1 MKSTEYINIDL
12 QKYWLSLKRHWPAAV
27 AVFGPVTALSV
38 GMAFLQKP
46 EYEAQGKILLKIN
59 RTPSLT
65 GVGAEFGELDR
76 PLADKGNPLNT
87 EVEIIHS
94 IPLVEQ
100 TITALNLKN
109 ENGIPPK
116 PQTLIKKQLDVKNI
130 GTTNILQVSYKSSD
144 PKEAEA
150 VVNKLMNLYI
160 ERNVLNN
167 KAEAVTAAK
176 FIAQQLPTAEASVS
190 QAEAALRQF
199 KEKNQ
204 VVALDEEAKSAVEI
218 IKELETQINQTQA
231 DLADTTTQSATLQ
244 KKVGMTS
251 QEAIAINTLNQ
262 SPGVQKLLEEFQQ
275 LESQLAVQQNRF
287 LDESPT
293 IIDLKEKRATL
304 KALLQQRIEQTLG
317 ENRTAVKA
325 LLQKHIEQR
334 LGEHKQVS
342 NEDLQNLQIG
352 DSKQKLIDDF
362 SKSEMERLSLVSRLE
377 ELHNARSAYKK
388 RVSILPKL
396 EKEQRELQRKLEAAQ
411 STYQTLLKK
420 LQEIRVAE
428 NQKVGNASILENA
441 LVPEDASIRK
451 QIVTVVLG
459 VLLGIFLTTAAVVIL
474 EVRDTSIKTLKE
486 TKELFGYTLLGT
498 IPYFGKKV
506 TQRRKEQEWTIPE
519 VPVRDTP
526 RSPLSEAYRMLQANL
541 KFTSSDKA
549 PKVIV
554 VTSSIP
560 KEGKSTISA
569 NLAAATA
576 ELGRRVLLVDAD
588 MRHPMQHHI
597 WRLNNVAGL
606 SNVLVDQVEF
616 ETTVAAGVMANLDI
630 LTAGVIPPNPMALLD
645 SKRMASLI
653 EYFGENYDLVIIDTP
668 PLKNAADALTL
679 GQMTDGVLFVAQPRV
694 LNSSSAEAS
703 RELLERFGQKVLGL
717 VVNGLIL
724 ENEPDSYFHFTK
736 EYSTWEDST
745 VHQQPMSN
753 TRNYADRS

>member
-1 MKSTEYINIDL
+1 MKSTEYIDIDL
-12 QKYWLSLKRHWPAAV
+12 QKYWLSLKRRWLAAL
-27 AVFGPVTALSV
+27 AVFGPVTAVSV
-38 GMAFLQKP
+38 VMAFMHKP

-65 GVGAEFGELDR
+65 GVGEELGEVDR

-116 PQTLIKKQLDVKNI
+116 AQTLIKKQLDVKNI
-130 GTTNILQVSYKSSD
+130 GTTNILEVSYKSSN
-144 PKEAEA
+144 PQEAAA
-150 VVNKLMNLYI
+150 VVNKLMSLYV

-167 KAEAVTAAK
+167 RAEAVAAGK

-218 IKELETQINQTQA
+218 IKDIDSQINQTQA
-231 DLADTTTQSATLQ
+231 DLADASTQSASLER
-244 KKVGMTS
+244 KVGMTS
-251 QEAIAINTLNQ
+251 QQAIAINTLNQ

-275 LESQLAVQQNRF
+275 VESQLAVQQNRF

-304 KALLQQRIEQTLG
+304 KALLQERIEQTLG

-325 LLQKHIEQR
+325 LLQNRIEER
-334 LGEHKQVS
+334 LKEEKQLP
-342 NEDLQNLQIG
+342 NNYLQIG
-352 DSKQKLIDDF
+352 ESKQKLIDDF
-362 SKSEMERLSLVSRLE
+362 VKSEIERLSLTGRLH
-377 ELHNARSAYKK
+377 ELYNARFIYKR
-388 RVSILPKL
+388 RVSNLPKL

-428 NQKVGNASILENA
+428 NQNVGNASIIENA
-441 LVPEDASIRK
+441 LVPEDASIREK
-451 QIVTVVLG
+451 IVTVVLG
-459 VLLGIFLTTAAVVIL
+459 VLLGICLATAVVVIL
-474 EVRDTSIKTLKE
+474 EIRDASIKTLKE
-486 TKELFGYTLLGT
+486 VKEQFGYTLLGS

-506 TQRRKEQEWTIPE
+506 TRNRKEQEWTIPE
-519 VPVRDTP
+519 VPIRDTP
-526 RSPLSEAYRMLQANL
+526 RLPLSEAYRMLQANL
-541 KFTSSDKA
+541 KFTSSDKV

-606 SNVLVDQVEF
+606 SNVLVGQAEF
-616 ETTVAAGVMANLDI
+616 EATVAGEVMANLDI

-653 EYFGENYDLVIIDTP
+653 EYFSENYDFVIIDTP
-668 PLKNAADALTL
+668 PLIHAADALTL
-679 GQMTDGVLFVAQPRV
+679 GQMSDGVLFVAQPGV
-694 LNSSSAEAS
+694 LNSTNAEAS
-703 RELLERFGQKVLGL
+703 RELLERSNQKVLGL

-736 EYSTWEDST
+736 GYSTQEDST
-745 VHQQPMSN
+745 VRQQPISN